1 VSIRCA
7 NDQACFNIFKDV
19 EETDEEWQR
28 REKEEKKRLDKMEK
42 LRQVRI
48 QRMQAFQART
58 EIQEDKVIYRDC
70 IEKKTIEFY
79 VISLKT
85 PKNRFY
91 YLCYLSKDAGFV
103 HESFQN
109 KMNQVI

>member
-1 VSIRCA
+1 LIRCA

-58 EIQEDKVIYRDC
+58 EIQEDKVIYRGC
-70 IEKKTIEFY
+70 IEKKFLKPLNFISFYSKPPKIIFIIY
-79 VISLKT
+79 VI
-85 PKNRFY
+85 
-91 YLCYLSKDAGFV
+91 
-103 HESFQN
+103 
-109 KMNQVI
+109 